1 MLPPAAIRQELP
13 PFGGTLFKPVVGII
27 EVVVDENGGVVS
39 AAIRGQMNALYDR
52 QVLAA
57 AAGWRYKP
65 ALLDGKPVKYRKF
78 IQVALTP
85 K

>member
-1 MLPPAAIRQELP
+1 
-13 PFGGTLFKPVVGII
+13 
-27 EVVVDENGGVVS
+27 
-39 AAIRGQMNALYDR
+39 MNTLYDR

-65 ALLDGKPVKYRKF
+65 ALLDGRPVKYRKF